1 MHSELKQIATIED
14 LFELCNEPSSIE
26 HEGSELHIQFFPD
39 YQSDQTLYRSRYALL
54 NSDILLVSSAGTPNP
69 YDIRRATDHLENIH
83 IDYKIQG
90 AHVIWD
96 IRNIENP
103 GIKVRKELVKCN
115 NRLDKYWKSRYLII
129 SGKYKTLIRIFKFI
143 YQRRIEKL
151 YFANSVEEA
160 LNQILSGASP
170 AIEIDL
176 APLWSDEEMIDLRS
190 KSKEELIEIIE
201 GYKKNHAESTK
212 RILEAIGQITWEGK
226 FNTVELEASEDDPHF
241 ELVNA
246 FSLLQLDVAEI
257 IKEFK
262 ELNQNLELK
271 VAERIVDFIDKES
284 NLRAILDNSD
294 RVTLLLNNR
303 NELID
308 FNAAFSNEMKRR
320 YNVKPNINQSVLEII
335 NNEKER
341 DVWKNRFDSAMKG
354 KPGIYL
360 DQDNFDNQ
368 ERVLEIKTFPIREIG
383 KIKGVSVFI
392 EDITQ
397 LKNSQFKLIEK
408 NRDLQKVNN
417 ELDSFVYRV
426 SHDLRA
432 PLTSILGLISLMK
445 IETNP
450 DKIGEYIQLQE
461 RSILKLDLFI
471 KEIINLS
478 RNSRL
483 GITASKIDFNE
494 LLNEIFESQHY
505 TKTAERVER
514 IWDIE
519 EGLAFYTDRQRLSI
533 ILNNLISNS
542 LKYTNAN
549 QEEPFVKVKVYAEND
564 DCIIEVSDNG
574 IGISEIYLPKI
585 FEMFFRA
592 AQDFAGSGLGLYIV
606 KETVEKLNGKI
617 KVKSKMR
624 EGSVFKVTLPN
635 LKDRYDAAP
644 KLED

>member
-1 MHSELKQIATIED
+1 MHSELKQIAQIED
-14 LFELCNEPSSIE
+14 LFELCEETTRIE
-26 HEGSELHIQFFPD
+26 HKGKELQIKWLPD
-39 YQSDQTLYRSRYALL
+39 YQSDQTLYQSRYALL
-54 NSDILLVSSAGTPNP
+54 NTNILLVSSSGIPNP
-69 YDIRRATDHLENIH
+69 YDIRRATDHLEQIH
-83 IDYKIQG
+83 IEYEIDN
-90 AHVIWD
+90 VNLIWD
-96 IRNIENP
+96 VRKIDSP
-103 GIKVRKELVKCN
+103 GMKVRKELIKCN
-115 NRLDKYWKSRYLII
+115 NRLDRFWKNRYLILPR
-129 SGKYKTLIRIFKFI
+129 KYKTLIRIFKFV
-143 YQRRIEKL
+143 YQSRIEKL
-151 YFANSVEEA
+151 YFTDTIGEA
-160 LNQILSGASP
+160 LNQILLGNSP
-170 AIEIDL
+170 ENEVSLFSD
-176 APLWSDEEMIDLRS
+176 WSDGERMDLHL
-190 KSKEELIEIIE
+190 KSKEELIDIIKS
-201 GYKKNHAESTK
+201 YKKTQAESTK
-212 RILEAIGQITWEGK
+212 KIMDAISQITWEGK
-226 FNTVELEASEDDPHF
+226 FKIVESEVKEDDPHF
-241 ELVNA
+241 ELINA
-246 FSLLQLDVAEI
+246 FSLLQQDVAEI

-262 ELNQNLELK
+262 DLNQNLELK

-303 NELID
+303 YELID
-308 FNAAFSNEMKRR
+308 FNVAFSNEMKRR
-320 YNVKPNINQSVLEII
+320 YNVIPKINQSALEVI

-341 DVWKNRFDSAMKG
+341 KVWKDRFDSALKG
-354 KPGIYL
+354 KSGIYL

-368 ERVLEIKTFPIREIG
+368 GRVMEIKTFPIREIG
-383 KIKGVSVFI
+383 KIKGVSIFI

-450 DKIGEYIQLQE
+450 EKIGEYIQLQE

-483 GITASKIDFNE
+483 GITVSKIDFPE
-494 LLNEIFESQHY
+494 LLNEIFEGQHY

-519 EGLAFYTDRQRLSI
+519 DGLAFYTDRQRLSI

-542 LKYTNAN
+542 LKYANAH
-549 QEEPFVKVKVYAEND
+549 QEEPFVKVKVFSENE

-574 IGISEIYLPKI
+574 IGISDIYLPKI

-624 EGSVFKVTLPN
+624 QGSVFKVILPN
-635 LKDRYDAAP
+635 LKNRYDAAP
-644 KLED
+644 KLDD